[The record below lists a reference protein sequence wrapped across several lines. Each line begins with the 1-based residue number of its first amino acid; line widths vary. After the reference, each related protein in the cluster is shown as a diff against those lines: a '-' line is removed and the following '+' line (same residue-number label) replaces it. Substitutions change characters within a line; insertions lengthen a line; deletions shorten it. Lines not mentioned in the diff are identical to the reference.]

1 MAAHIRAIVMET
13 GRSINF
19 TLCIK
24 RKEKISGVF
33 HRSLFI
39 NMNGVLLVKAIVMDQ
54 FHHMQKK
61 SKKKHVKTIKK

>member
-1 MAAHIRAIVMET
+1 
-13 GRSINF
+13 
-19 TLCIK
+19 LCIK

-61 SKKKHVKTIKK
+61 SKKKTGENNQKIIHFRCLSLVVFDKNK